1 MQTSCAA
8 WDSSLDFGV
17 RSLVIPFSHK
27 LMTIAAGTKLGRY
40 EIRSQL
46 GAGGMGEVYRARDE
60 KLNRDVAIK
69 VLPAQLSQDED
80 RLRRFEQEAQAAGAL
95 NHPNILGVFDVG
107 THDGLTYLVAELLEG
122 EELRERLNR
131 GPMPQRKAIELAQQI
146 AAGLAAAH
154 EKGII
159 HRDLKPENLFV
170 TTNDRVK
177 ILDFGL
183 AKLSEPKVVSD
194 GSKSEA
200 ATRQALTDPGTV
212 MGTVGYMSPEQ
223 VRGHRA
229 DHRSDIFSFG
239 AILYEMLS
247 GQRAFSRETMAET
260 MTAILKEEPPELSE
274 TNSKINP
281 QLEKVVRRCL
291 EKAPERRFHSAHDLG
306 FALESLSAPSGS
318 TSQSLS
324 ALESE
329 RTVSPTR
336 IFDRPNL
343 GWAIGAV
350 GLLIAAIAVIVM
362 YVSRRSDEAN
372 TETVRQFTLAQPAEG
387 ALARQSL
394 ALLFSPDGTHIV
406 SCLMVSGK
414 TKLFD
419 RPLAASAAHAIDGT
433 EGAVDP
439 FFSPDGQW
447 LGFFANG
454 VLKKVP
460 INGGAAEEIC
470 KAENPRGGVWNGDGT
485 IIFTPG
491 TDAPLYRVS
500 ANGGSAEAVSA
511 VDGAARERSH
521 RWPDVLPGGKSI
533 LFSVAY
539 DVGNPLD
546 NANVAVLDL
555 STGKHKI
562 LIKGGAFA
570 RYLSAGYIVY
580 ARGNAVF
587 AVPFSL
593 KTLEVTGSPVTVLEN
608 VMMSLS
614 NARVQ
619 FSLSRGGDLVYL
631 EGRSDDS
638 RDAAQPLV
646 WLDRHGSE
654 QPLTEARQRFSKP
667 RLTADGRTLFVE
679 VADPE
684 AAIWAFDINR
694 GTLARVT
701 HGGVSYGPVPSP
713 DGTRVAYEAVR
724 DGVAGALLARIDGS
738 GEQRLTSTK
747 RSDAPTSWSPDG
759 KLLALTS
766 VGESG
771 NYEVHFIPVAGDHT
785 PQIFVQGPFNAGG
798 ARFSPDGHWVAY
810 VSDESG
816 RNEVYVRPYPEGT
829 RVQISVAGGSQPV
842 WSSNGRELFFRSGD
856 ELFAVNVSPGPNF
869 SAGKPVVLFSKSM
882 PEDSSGM
889 AYDFMADYDVSNDGR
904 RFVLP
909 KYNPSPSNL
918 PRARVILGWF
928 SELKRL
934 TSSGK

>member
-1 MQTSCAA
+1 LT
-8 WDSSLDFGV
+8 
-17 RSLVIPFSHK
+17 IPF
-27 LMTIAAGTKLGRY
+27 GTRLGRY
-40 EIRSQL
+40 EIRSPL
-46 GAGGMGEVYRARDE
+46 GSGGMGEVYRAHDE

-69 VLPAQLSQDED
+69 VLPTQLSQDED
-80 RLRRFEQEAQAAGAL
+80 RLRRFEQEAKAAGTL
-95 NHPNILGVFDVG
+95 SHPNILGVFDVG
-107 THDGLTYLVAELLEG
+107 THNGLTYLVAELLEG

-131 GPMPQRKAIELAQQI
+131 GPMPQRKAIDFAQQI

-154 EKGII
+154 EKGIV

-183 AKLSEPKVVSD
+183 AKLSEPPAVTD
-194 GSKSEA
+194 GSNSEA
-200 ATRQALTDPGTV
+200 ATRRALTDPGTV

-223 VRGHRA
+223 VRGHQA

-239 AILYEMLS
+239 AILYEMLA
-247 GQRAFSRETMAET
+247 GERAFRRETMAET
-260 MTAILKEEPPELSE
+260 MTAILKEEPAELSE

-281 QLEKVVRRCL
+281 QLEKVVSRCL
-291 EKAPERRFHSAHDLG
+291 EKTPERRFHSAHDLG
-306 FALESLSAPSGS
+306 FALESLTAPSGS

-324 ALESE
+324 ALESQ
-329 RTVSPTR
+329 RTVSQNR
-336 IFDRPNL
+336 VFNRGNL

-350 GLLIAAIAVIVM
+350 ALLVAASAGILM
-362 YVSRRSDEAN
+362 YLSRRSGEAN
-372 TETVRQFTLAQPAEG
+372 RETVRQFILAPPAEG
-387 ALARQSL
+387 ALALHSL
-394 ALLFSPDGTHIV
+394 ALLFSPDGTHIISSLV
-406 SCLMVSGK
+406 VSGK

-419 RPLAASAAHAIDGT
+419 RPLAASAAHPIDGT
-433 EGAVDP
+433 EGATDP

-447 LGFFANG
+447 LGFFSDGA
-454 VLKKVP
+454 LKKVP
-460 INGGAAEEIC
+460 LNGGAAEAIC
-470 KAENPRGGVWNGDGT
+470 KAENPRGGVWSSDGS

-491 TDAPLYRVS
+491 TDASLYRVS
-500 ANGGSAEAVSA
+500 ASGGSAEPVSTI
-511 VDGAARERSH
+511 DGAARERSH
-521 RWPDVLPGGKSI
+521 RWPDALPGGKAI

-546 NANVAVLDL
+546 NANVALLDL
-555 STGKHKI
+555 DTGKHKI

-580 ARGNAVF
+580 ARGNAIF
-587 AVPFSL
+587 AVPFNL

-608 VMMSLS
+608 VMMSQS

-646 WLDRHGSE
+646 WLDRHGTE
-654 QPLTEARQRFSKP
+654 QPLTQARERFSKP

-684 AAIWAFDINR
+684 AAIWAYDINR
-694 GTLARVT
+694 ETLTRVT

-713 DGTRVAYEAVR
+713 DGTRVAYEATR
-724 DGVAGALLARIDGS
+724 NGVAGALLASVDGS

-747 RSDAPTSWSPDG
+747 RIDVPTSWSPDG
-759 KLLALTS
+759 KLLALTT

-771 NYEVHFIPVAGDHT
+771 NYEVRFLPVDGNHT

-816 RNEVYVRPYPEGT
+816 RNEVYVRPYPEAGT
-829 RVQISVAGGSQPV
+829 RLQISAAGGSQPV
-842 WSSNGRELFFRSGD
+842 WSRNGRELFFRKGD
-856 ELFAVNVSPGPNF
+856 ELLAVNVTLAPSF
-869 SAGKPVVLFSKSM
+869 TAGKPLVLFSRST

-889 AYDFMADYDVSNDGR
+889 AYGLMADYDVSNDGR
-904 RFVLP
+904 RFVFP
-909 KYNPSPSNL
+909 KYNPDSSNV
-918 PRARVILGWF
+918 PRARVILDWF
-928 SELKRL
+928 FELKRV
-934 TSSGK
+934 TTPGK

>member
-1 MQTSCAA
+1 MLS
-8 WDSSLDFGV
+8 
-17 RSLVIPFSHK
+17 
-27 LMTIAAGTKLGRY
+27 AGTKLGRY

-46 GAGGMGEVYRARDE
+46 GAGGMGEVYRGRDE

-69 VLPAQLSQDED
+69 VLPAQLSQDQE

-107 THDGLTYLVAELLEG
+107 THDGFTYLVTELLEG
-122 EELRERLNR
+122 EELRESLNR
-131 GPMPQRKAIELAQQI
+131 GPIPQRKAIDFAQQI

-154 EKGII
+154 EKGIV

-170 TTNDRVK
+170 TSNDRVK

-183 AKLSEPKVVSD
+183 AKLRPQRSETIN
-194 GSKSEA
+194 SEI
-200 ATRQALTDPGTV
+200 ATAKQITDPGTV

-223 VRGHRA
+223 VRGHQA

-247 GQRAFSRETMAET
+247 GQRAFRRETMAET

-274 TNSKINP
+274 TNPKINT

-291 EKAPERRFHSAHDLG
+291 EKTPERRFHSAHDLG
-306 FALESLSAPSGS
+306 FALESLTAPSGS
-318 TSQSLS
+318 TSLS
-324 ALESE
+324 VLESSSILSQS
-329 RTVSPTR
+329 RVLKR
-336 IFDRPNL
+336 GNL
-343 GWAIGAV
+343 GWAIAV
-350 GLLIAAIAVIVM
+350 ALLLVAVFALILM
-362 YVSRRSDEAN
+362 YVSRRSGEAN
-372 TETVRQFTLAQPAEG
+372 AETVRQFTLAQPAEG
-387 ALARQSL
+387 ALASQSL

-406 SCLMVSGK
+406 SSVVVSGK

-419 RPLAASAAHAIDGT
+419 RPLSAPAAHPIEGT
-433 EGAVDP
+433 EGATDP

-447 LGFFANG
+447 LAFFANG
-454 VLKKVP
+454 ALKKVP
-460 INGGAAEEIC
+460 LNGGAAETIC
-470 KAENPRGGVWNGDGT
+470 KAENPRGGVWSSDGS

-500 ANGGSAEAVSA
+500 ASGGEAEPLTTI
-511 VDGAARERSH
+511 DGTARERSH
-521 RWPDVLPGGKSI
+521 RWPDALPGGKAI
-533 LFSVAY
+533 VFSVAY

-546 NANVAVLDL
+546 NANVALLDL
-555 STGKHKI
+555 NNRKHKV
-562 LIKGGAFA
+562 LIKGGAFG
-570 RYLSAGYIVY
+570 RYVSAGYIVY
-580 ARGNAVF
+580 ARGNAML
-587 AVPFSL
+587 AVPFNL
-593 KTLEVTGSPVTVLEN
+593 KTLEVTGSPVTLLEN
-608 VMMSLS
+608 VVMSPS

-619 FSLSRGGDLVYL
+619 FSLSRSGDLVYL

-646 WLDRHGSE
+646 WLDRHGIE

-667 RLTADGRTLFVE
+667 RLTADGRALFVE

-684 AAIWAFDINR
+684 AAIWAYDLNR
-694 GTLARVT
+694 GTLSRVT

-713 DGTRVAYEAVR
+713 DGTRVAYEATR
-724 DGVAGALLARIDGS
+724 DGVAGALLARTDGS

-747 RSDAPTSWSPDG
+747 RVDVPTSWSPDG
-759 KLLALTS
+759 NLLALTS
-766 VGESG
+766 AGESG
-771 NYEVHFIPVAGDHT
+771 NYEVRFISMEGDHT

-816 RNEVYVRPYPEGT
+816 RNEVYVRPFPEGT
-829 RVQISVAGGSQPV
+829 RQQISAAGGTQPV

-856 ELFAVNVSPGPNF
+856 ELLAVNVTPGPTLT
-869 SAGKPVVLFSKSM
+869 AGKPIVLFSRSLQ
-882 PEDSSGM
+882 EDSSGR

-904 RFVLP
+904 RFVFP
-909 KYNPSPSNL
+909 KYNPNSSNV

-934 TSSGK
+934 TIAGK

>member
-1 MQTSCAA
+1 VT
-8 WDSSLDFGV
+8 
-17 RSLVIPFSHK
+17 IPS
-27 LMTIAAGTKLGRY
+27 GTKLGRY
-40 EIRSQL
+40 EIRSKL
-46 GAGGMGEVYRARDE
+46 GEGGMGEVYRSRDQ

-69 VLPAQLSQDED
+69 VLPDQLSQDQE
-80 RLRRFEQEAQAAGAL
+80 RLQRFEQEAQAAGAL

-107 THDGLTYLVAELLEG
+107 THNGLTYLVAELLEG

-131 GPMPQRKAIELAQQI
+131 GPMPQRTAIDFAEQI

-154 EKGII
+154 EKGIV

-170 TTNDRVK
+170 TTGDRVK

-183 AKLSEPKVVSD
+183 AKLRHQRSETIS
-194 GSKSEA
+194 SEI
-200 ATRQALTDPGTV
+200 ATAKQITDPGTV

-223 VRGHRA
+223 VRGHQA

-239 AILYEMLS
+239 AILYEMLA
-247 GQRAFSRETMAET
+247 GQRAFRRETMAET

-274 TNSKINP
+274 TNPKINP

-291 EKAPERRFHSAHDLG
+291 EKTPERRFHSAHDLG
-306 FALESLSAPSGS
+306 FALESLIAPSGS
-318 TSQSLS
+318 SSPSLS
-324 ALESE
+324 ALESQ
-329 RTVSPTR
+329 PTLSQSR
-336 IFDRPNL
+336 LFKRSNL
-343 GWAIGAV
+343 GWAIAAMA
-350 GLLIAAIAVIVM
+350 LLVAAFAVILM
-362 YVSRRSDEAN
+362 YLSRRSGEAN

-387 ALARQSL
+387 ALAVQSL
-394 ALLFSPDGTHIV
+394 ALLLSPDGTHIV
-406 SCLMVSGK
+406 SSLVVSGK

-419 RPLAASAAHAIDGT
+419 RPLAASAAHPIDGT
-433 EGAVDP
+433 EGAIDP

-454 VLKKVP
+454 ALKKVP
-460 INGGAAEEIC
+460 LNGGAAETIC
-470 KAENPRGGVWNGDGT
+470 KAENPRGGVWSSDST

-500 ANGGSAEAVSA
+500 ASGGSAEALSTIDGSA
-511 VDGAARERSH
+511 HERSH
-521 RWPDVLPGGKSI
+521 RWPDLLPGGKTI

-546 NANVAVLDL
+546 NANVALLDL
-555 STGKHKI
+555 NTRKHKI

-570 RYLSAGYIVY
+570 RYVSAGYIVY

-587 AVPFSL
+587 AVPFNL

-608 VMMSLS
+608 VMMSPS

-619 FSLSRGGDLVYL
+619 FSLSRDGDLVYL

-646 WLDRHGSE
+646 WLDRHGIE
-654 QPLTEARQRFSKP
+654 QPLTEVRQRFSKP
-667 RLTADGRTLFVE
+667 RLTTDGRTLFVE

-684 AAIWAFDINR
+684 AAIWAYDLNR
-694 GTLARVT
+694 GTLTRVT
-701 HGGVSYGPVPSP
+701 HGGVSYGPLPSP
-713 DGTRVAYEAVR
+713 DGTRVAYEATR
-724 DGVAGALLARIDGS
+724 DGVAGALLARVDGS

-747 RSDAPTSWSPDG
+747 RIDIPTSWSPDG

-766 VGESG
+766 VDESG
-771 NYEVHFIPVAGDHT
+771 NYEVRLIPVDGDHT

-816 RNEVYVRPYPEGT
+816 SNEVYVRPYPEGT
-829 RVQISVAGGSQPV
+829 RQQISAAGGTQPV
-842 WSSNGRELFFRSGD
+842 WSSNGRELFFRSRD
-856 ELFAVNVSPGPNF
+856 QLMAVNITPGTSF
-869 SAGKPVVLFSKSM
+869 SAGKPVVLFSRSM
-882 PEDSSGM
+882 PEDSSGR
-889 AYDFMADYDVSNDGR
+889 AYGFMADYDVSNDGQ
-904 RFVLP
+904 RFVFP
-909 KYNPSPSNL
+909 KYNPNSASV
-918 PRARVILGWF
+918 PRARVILDWF
-928 SELKRL
+928 LELKRV
-934 TSSGK
+934 TNAGK